1 MKIAGMSTKL
11 SKITTELALIL
22 GLIDYVS
29 FVVLFFGGG
38 GGGGIYFYL
47 FILSV
52 PLLLSHLIHLLRQHG
67 KLSFAEC

>member
-1 MKIAGMSTKL
+1 MKIAGRSTKL
-11 SKITTELALIL
+11 SKITTDLALIL
-22 GLIDYVS
+22 GLTDYVS
-29 FVVLFFGGG
+29 FVVLFLGGRRG
-38 GGGGIYFYL
+38 YSFIYL

>member
-29 FVVLFFGGG
+29 FVVLFFFGGG
-38 GGGGIYFYL
+38 GDILLFIYFECTPS
-47 FILSV
+47 FITPYSSLTSAWKT
-52 PLLLSHLIHLLRQHG
+52 LI
-67 KLSFAEC
+67 C